1 MCSHLA
7 HHSWYRVHTATTALL
22 VFLVFHVLYHIA
34 CWCQGNLFFF
44 IIYSC
49 HTYIMLN
56 FCEWHKMPSWH
67 SRFLNIQCSVNIFW
81 FRHQH
86 VCSYIEFH
94 WVHTLIY
101 TNLPM
106 GCVFNSKEIPRNRK
120 SFALLDSVHLLPE
133 TRNEW
138 LQDILLHLSDHF
150 KQIFLFQVKM
160 FYNSW
165 SVEKKF
171 CTYNWQEWFYR

>member
-1 MCSHLA
+1 MFSFSPSQLIQST
-7 HHSWYRVHTATTALL
+7 HS
-22 VFLVFHVLYHIA
+22 YHSII
-34 CWCQGNLFFF
+34 NLFGLSCFISHSLLMSGKPVFF
-44 IIYSC
+44 YYLFLPYLY
-49 HTYIMLN
+49 YITLN
-56 FCEWHKMPSWH
+56 FCEWHKMLSWH

-150 KQIFLFQVKM
+150 KQIFCSKLKCFTILEV
-160 FYNSW
+160 
-165 SVEKKF
+165 
-171 CTYNWQEWFYR
+171 

>member
-67 SRFLNIQCSVNIFW
+67 SRFLNIQCSLNIFW

-150 KQIFLFQVKM
+150 KQIFCSKLKCFTILEV
-160 FYNSW
+160 
-165 SVEKKF
+165 
-171 CTYNWQEWFYR
+171 

>member
-171 CTYNWQEWFYR
+171 CTYN

>member
-49 HTYIMLN
+49 HTYITLN

-67 SRFLNIQCSVNIFW
+67 SRFLNIQCSLNIFW

-133 TRNEW
+133 TC
-138 LQDILLHLSDHF
+138 I
-150 KQIFLFQVKM
+150 IFV
-160 FYNSW
+160 W
-165 SVEKKF
+165 
-171 CTYNWQEWFYR
+171 R